1 MDPTVEVRTRFEIYC
16 DILYRG
22 ILEIRASTRDYEY
35 ISEQADHLHNLP
47 GLLREMN
54 NEDLHRFYWKCMR
67 IDYGRSGREDWP
79 RIFDSL
85 WIELGDATERE
96 AGYRPENIEG
106 RAS

>member
-54 NEDLHRFYWKCMR
+54 NEDLHQRIQAASATGGGWFEELKISIGVCQSRRFL
-67 IDYGRSGREDWP
+67 GRLLRRSSTR
-79 RIFDSL
+79 
-85 WIELGDATERE
+85 
-96 AGYRPENIEG
+96 
-106 RAS
+106 